1 MIKNNN
7 HNNDS
12 GAIRNEEEIVKKKKK
27 LIDQNEPDSIFKK
40 NELTLRPQTLSDYIG
55 QQEVK
60 KNLNI
65 AIKAAKKRKEPLEHI
80 LVHGPAGL
88 GKTTLAHIISHEMG
102 VNIKMTS
109 GPALEKQG
117 DLASILTNLKEN
129 DILFIDE
136 IHRLRPAIEEI
147 LYTAMEDFGI
157 DIIIGQGPSAR
168 SVRLSIPT
176 FTLIGATTK
185 VSLLSSPLR
194 DRFGNIFKLAF
205 YKTEDILQ
213 IIKRTCKIL
222 KFNID
227 DKAALEIAYSARQTP
242 RIANRLLRRI
252 RDFAEVQ
259 NQKLITLQI
268 AKQALASL
276 GIDNFGLDQADRD
289 ILELII
295 TKFNGGPI
303 GLSAMAAAI
312 SEEQNTLEDVYE
324 PYLLKKGLIK
334 RTHRGRI
341 ATETAYNHLGFKYN
355 KSEQSTLL

>member
-1 MIKNNN
+1 
-7 HNNDS
+7 
-12 GAIRNEEEIVKKKKK
+12 
-27 LIDQNEPDSIFKK
+27 
-40 NELTLRPQTLSDYIG
+40 
-55 QQEVK
+55 
-60 KNLNI
+60 
-65 AIKAAKKRKEPLEHI
+65 
-80 LVHGPAGL
+80 
-88 GKTTLAHIISHEMG
+88 MG

-117 DLASILTNLKEN
+117 DLASILTNLKQN

-136 IHRLRPAIEEI
+136 IHRLRPAVEEI

-168 SVRLSIPT
+168 SVRLTIPA

-194 DRFGNIFKLAF
+194 DRFGNIFKLSF
-205 YKTEDILQ
+205 YNTDDILK
-213 IIKRTCKIL
+213 IIKRTSNIL
-222 KFNID
+222 KFNIED
-227 DKAALEIAYSARQTP
+227 DAALEIARSSRQTP

-259 NQKLITLQI
+259 NSKII
-268 AKQALASL
+268 SKEISKKALASL
-276 GIDNFGLDQADRD
+276 GIDQLGLDQADRD

-324 PYLLKKGLIK
+324 PYLLKTGLIK

-341 ATETAYNHLGFKYN
+341 ATQTAYEHLGFEYKEN
-355 KSEQSTLL
+355 EQSTLL